1 MKANEIQ
8 IGDWLYY
15 KGQFNAFPFKV
26 ESITKKKVGYH
37 AESNEHRIYYLRL
50 SECKPILLS
59 PEILEKNGFNK
70 NKTGQWV
77 IEKKHSIG
85 CCGQTCSNTNPLEYA
100 VWWDEFG
107 LGCVSYLEKEGNI
120 TLGGTTYVH
129 QLQQIL
135 RLFDLDKFIKI
146 EL

>member
-1 MKANEIQ
+1 MKANELMV
-8 IGDWLYY
+8 GDYVLYDNKILQVGQLSDY
-15 KGQFNAFPFKV
+15 DIRIDLLKGDELYAQFWDEDMDNIHGIK
-26 ESITKKKVGYH
+26 IT
-37 AESNEHRIYYLRL
+37 A
-50 SECKPILLS
+50 
-59 PEILEKNGFNK
+59 EILSKCGFKK

-85 CCGQTCSNTNPLEYA
+85 CCGQTCDNTNPLEYA
-100 VWWDEFG
+100 VWWDRFG
-107 LGCVSYLEKEGNI
+107 LGCVSYLEKEGYM

-129 QLQQIL
+129 QLQQVL

>member
-1 MKANEIQ
+1 MKANELMVGDLVCLPSIMSDDKYPVQVLEIQ
-8 IGDWLYY
+8 DDCIKYY
-15 KGQFNAFPFKV
+15 SGGKKMMVRFKHV
-26 ESITKKKVGYH
+26 E
-37 AESNEHRIYYLRL
+37 
-50 SECKPILLS
+50 PIPLT
-59 PEILEKNGFNK
+59 PEILEKNGFEK

-100 VWWDEFG
+100 VCWDEFG

-120 TLGGTTYVH
+120 TLCGTTYVH

-135 RLFDLDKFIKI
+135 RLFELDKFIKI

>member
-1 MKANEIQ
+1 
-8 IGDWLYY
+8 
-15 KGQFNAFPFKV
+15 
-26 ESITKKKVGYH
+26 
-37 AESNEHRIYYLRL
+37 
-50 SECKPILLS
+50 
-59 PEILEKNGFNK
+59 
-70 NKTGQWV
+70 V

-100 VWWDEFG
+100 VWWDRFG

-120 TLGGTTYVH
+120 TLDGTTYVH

-135 RLFDLDKFIKI
+135 GLFDLDKFIKI

>member
-1 MKANEIQ
+1 MKANELNGKDLMVGNWVKPKNVDAYFRVGL
-8 IGDWLYY
+8 IGVD
-15 KGQFNAFPFKV
+15 
-26 ESITKKKVGYH
+26 SIWNDTDTHEWCYD
-37 AESNEHRIYYLRL
+37 ELE
-50 SECKPILLS
+50 PIPLTA
-59 PEILEKNGFNK
+59 EILSKCGFKK

-100 VWWDEFG
+100 VWWDRFG
-107 LGCVSYLEKEGNI
+107 LGCVSYLEKEGNM

-129 QLQQIL
+129 QLQQVL

>member
-1 MKANEIQ
+1 MKANELMV
-8 IGDWLYY
+8 GDYVLYDN
-15 KGQFNAFPFKV
+15 KILQVGQLNDYDIRIDLLEGDELYAQFWDEDMDNIHGVK
-26 ESITKKKVGYH
+26 ITT
-37 AESNEHRIYYLRL
+37 EML
-50 SECKPILLS
+50 SKW
-59 PEILEKNGFNK
+59 GFEK

-100 VWWDEFG
+100 VWWDGFG

-129 QLQQIL
+129 QLQHIL
-135 RLFDLDKFIKI
+135 RFFDLDKFIKI